1 MPPGEGGHKV
11 LSSFASRQ
19 ILPLS
24 RSKMAR
30 AEKKSA
36 RARERGRGG
45 GGEERERNREGGR
58 EVHYIYLGCISG
70 GAWIPKPV
78 SGLAVT

>member
-1 MPPGEGGHKV
+1 MAGRVGVRFCRASPRDK
-11 LSSFASRQ
+11 SS
-19 ILPLS
+19 LC
-24 RSKMAR
+24 
-30 AEKKSA
+30 
-36 RARERGRGG
+36 RARKWREQRKKRVRGRGEGERESEREEIG
-45 GGEERERNREGGR
+45 GGRGR

>member
-1 MPPGEGGHKV
+1 MGVRFCRASPRDKSSLCRARKWREPGEKRGKGTRDRRK
-11 LSSFASRQ
+11 RE
-19 ILPLS
+19 
-24 RSKMAR
+24 KMGKR
-30 AEKKSA
+30 EK
-36 RARERGRGG
+36 REK
-45 GGEERERNREGGR
+45 EGSR